1 MVQTPVGARC
11 PDHGEAMRDPRVEA
25 SSTQVTRAIAAGVGA
40 SAALHIAYAYIYA
53 YIILLVTLGTAGII
67 IGMFGPA
74 AIGYAVGVA
83 VYRAAGYTRN
93 NTLAWIAVGSV
104 VGGFIVVS
112 IVWFQ
117 PPVGRFGMLIG
128 MYLAYTRVRP

>member
-11 PDHGEAMRDPRVEA
+11 PDHGEAMRDPRVQA

-40 SAALHIAYAYIYA
+40 SAILHVVYIV
-53 YIILLVTLGTAGII
+53 LLVTAGAAGII

-104 VGGFIVVS
+104 VAGFVVVS
-112 IVWFQ
+112 VVLLR
-117 PPVGRFGMLIG
+117 PPVGLFGMLIG

>member
-1 MVQTPVGARC
+1 
-11 PDHGEAMRDPRVEA
+11 
-25 SSTQVTRAIAAGVGA
+25 
-40 SAALHIAYAYIYA
+40 
-53 YIILLVTLGTAGII
+53 
-67 IGMFGPA
+67 
-74 AIGYAVGVA
+74 VA

-93 NTLAWIAVGSV
+93 NTLGWIAVGSV

-117 PPVGRFGMLIG
+117 PPVGLFGMLIG